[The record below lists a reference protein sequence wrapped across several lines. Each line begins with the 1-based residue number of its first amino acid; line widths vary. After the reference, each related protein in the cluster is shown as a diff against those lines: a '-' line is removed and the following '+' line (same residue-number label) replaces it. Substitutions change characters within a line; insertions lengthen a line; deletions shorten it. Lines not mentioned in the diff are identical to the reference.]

1 MEAFEAITTRHSC
14 RDYIVR
20 QLSEEQTE
28 KLIRAAN
35 AAPAA
40 SRNFNTVKLTVV
52 QDAGLCAEIDRAA
65 AFALPPLKEHPTFG
79 APTLMVLSVK
89 PNRAAPFVPYCNAS
103 CMAENIM
110 IEANAL
116 GLASVFL
123 MGVPTVMKSRPELLE
138 KLNIADGF
146 EPAIVVAVGYA
157 AEPVAEQKPMRI
169 LVERF

>member
-1 MEAFEAITTRHSC
+1 MEAYEAITTRCSC

-28 KLIRAAN
+28 KLI
-35 AAPAA
+35 
-40 SRNFNTVKLTVV
+40 
-52 QDAGLCAEIDRAA
+52 
-65 AFALPPLKEHPTFG
+65 
-79 APTLMVLSVK
+79 
-89 PNRAAPFVPYCNAS
+89 RAAPFVPYCNAS

-123 MGVPTVMKSRPELLE
+123 MGVPTVMKSRPELLQ

-157 AEPVAEQKPMRI
+157 VEPVAEKKPMRI